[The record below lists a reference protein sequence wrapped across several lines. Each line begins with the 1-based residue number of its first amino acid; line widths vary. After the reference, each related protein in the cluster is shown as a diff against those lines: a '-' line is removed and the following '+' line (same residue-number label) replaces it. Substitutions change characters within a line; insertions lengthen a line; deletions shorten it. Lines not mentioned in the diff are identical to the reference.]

1 MVSNKQS
8 ITINQ
13 NKNITIILPLK
24 DRVEFTNRWMSYAN
38 YISLPFKIF
47 IADGG
52 KDIEIE
58 KKLKNSR
65 NYPNLYYKYF
75 KYPYDNSYSRYFNKL
90 SNIIEKVSTPF
101 VMLVDN
107 DDFVVPL
114 GIIKSINFLEKNPDY
129 ISCRGRI
136 DGILIKPSSNKKD
149 KEKYEFRYPSEESV
163 KLNQRRALNRLKV
176 HLSNYSPTFYDVHR
190 TVKINESFSKL
201 KEMDLSDLHLAELAT
216 SCISV
221 TQGKI
226 KRNNYPF
233 LVRQMNPPGSSAAEE
248 NKKGNFFDRM
258 FSKTWSDDYNTLR
271 IEISNRLSEAD
282 NIPKSESPTLFDNY
296 FKSLIFPEIIKN
308 LSKSIPRIPSFLMK
322 IARQVLYIFYNGSP
336 SKKIFL
342 KLASIFRR
350 PKYKR
355 NISQS
360 LSLEENKHISN
371 IVNFLISK

>member
-1 MVSNKQS
+1 MN
-8 ITINQ
+8 
-13 NKNITIILPLK
+13 
-24 DRVEFTNRWMSYAN
+24 YAN
-38 YISLPFKIF
+38 YISLPFKIY

-58 KKLKNSR
+58 KKLKNSK
-65 NYPNLYYKYF
+65 NYPNLEYKYF
-75 KYPYDNSYSRYFNKL
+75 KYPYDDSYSRYFNKL

-101 VMLVDN
+101 IMLVDN
-107 DDFVVPL
+107 DDFIVPS

-136 DGILIKPSSNKKD
+136 DGILIKPPSSKKD

-163 KLNQRRALNRLKV
+163 KLNQRRVINRLKA
-176 HLSNYSPTFYDVHR
+176 HLLNYSPTFYDVHR
-190 TVKINESFSKL
+190 TVNINESFSKM

-226 KRNNYPF
+226 KRNKYPF
-233 LVRQMNPPGSSAAEE
+233 LVRQMEPPGSAAAEE
-248 NKKGNFFDRM
+248 NKKGTFFDRM
-258 FSKTWSDDYNTLR
+258 FSETWSDDYKNLR
-271 IEISNRLSEAD
+271 IEISNRISEAD
-282 NIPKSESPTLFDNY
+282 NIPKSESLTFFDNF

-308 LSKSIPRIPSFLMK
+308 LSINIPRIPRFLMK
-322 IARQVLYIFYNGSP
+322 ISRQVLYIFYNGES

-342 KLASIFRR
+342 KLRSIIRR
-350 PKYKR
+350 PRYKGK
-355 NISQS
+355 ISQS
-360 LSLEENKHISN
+360 FYLKDKKHISN